1 MTSLQLD
8 ENHAAYQ
15 IRSYKAGF
23 LRINESTYTQSLII
37 TPKQIITDWRPQM
50 ITELEAYD
58 LQIIRELHPDVLLL
72 GTGEQMVL
80 LTPELY
86 GDLVNNQIG
95 VEVMDTSAA
104 CRTFNALAAENRSVA
119 AALIIK

>member
-1 MTSLQLD
+1 MTALQLD

-15 IRSYKAGF
+15 IRSYKSGF
-23 LRINESTYTQSLII
+23 LRINEATYTRSLII
-37 TPKQIITDWRPQM
+37 TPTQIITDWQPQT
-50 ITELEAYD
+50 ISELHAHD
-58 LQIIRELHPDVLLL
+58 LQTIIELHPDVLLL
-72 GTGEQMVL
+72 GTGEKMVL

-104 CRTFNALAAENRSVA
+104 CRTYNALAAENRSVA